1 MVNFSYTGFGKWGFT
16 TDHEKGPVVY
26 DPEMMAWEPLCDGE
40 VTKGTGALPWVE
52 QSVWTNDRSLSERY
66 PAERGSVFLY

>member
-16 TDHEKGPVVY
+16 TGHEKGPVVY

-52 QSVWTNDRSLSERY
+52 QSVWTSGPQSL
-66 PAERGSVFLY
+66 